1 MRVSA
6 GKWLHF
12 HSESGPSPP
21 WPSKEQLLSA
31 FLWGTGALTDTWV
44 GLWWLMEGGVC
55 VCVLGVVVH
64 RKSDAG
70 SGSWL
75 GSIIGLLAIL
85 GLVSSSLWASPGLTS
100 ESGG

>member
-21 WPSKEQLLSA
+21 WPSKKEQLLSA
-31 FLWGTGALTDTWV
+31 FLWGTEALTDTWV

-55 VCVLGVVVH
+55 VCV
-64 RKSDAG
+64 
-70 SGSWL
+70 
-75 GSIIGLLAIL
+75 
-85 GLVSSSLWASPGLTS
+85 
-100 ESGG
+100 GGGGA